1 MMKKLMFIFG
11 TRPEFIKLFP
21 LIKEAEKRGNK
32 VVVVNTGQ
40 HREMLST
47 LLTHFKVEADYDL
60 KIMRQSSNLSDIV
73 AGTLSGLDPIV
84 KTEKPDL
91 ILVHGDTAATLAGGL
106 VAYFNQVQL
115 AHVEAG
121 LRTYNKYSPFPEELN
136 RQMVGV
142 LADLHFAPTAVTK
155 QNLLKEGKDEENIFV
170 VGNSAIDMFQYTL
183 QDNYQHEALSWQ
195 ADKAMILITAHRRE
209 NLEDLEQIFA
219 AIGEIADEFKET
231 HKIVYPIHLNPLIR
245 EKAKK
250 LLSYTNI
257 KIIDP
262 LDTVDFHNV
271 MRHAQL
277 ILTDSGG
284 IQEEAAHLGIPVLV
298 LRDTTERP
306 EGVTAG
312 TLRLVGTSK
321 ANIVKETRR
330 LLTDKEA
337 YEEMANKEN
346 PYGDG
351 TTAIKIMDIINE

>member
-1 MMKKLMFIFG
+1 M
-11 TRPEFIKLFP
+11 
-21 LIKEAEKRGNK
+21 
-32 VVVVNTGQ
+32 
-40 HREMLST
+40 
-47 LLTHFKVEADYDL
+47 
-60 KIMRQSSNLSDIV
+60 
-73 AGTLSGLDPIV
+73 
-84 KTEKPDL
+84 
-91 ILVHGDTAATLAGGL
+91 
-106 VAYFNQVQL
+106 
-115 AHVEAG
+115 
-121 LRTYNKYSPFPEELN
+121 
-136 RQMVGV
+136 
-142 LADLHFAPTAVTK
+142 
-155 QNLLKEGKDEENIFV
+155 
-170 VGNSAIDMFQYTL
+170 
-183 QDNYQHEALSWQ
+183 
-195 ADKAMILITAHRRE
+195 
-209 NLEDLEQIFA
+209 
-219 AIGEIADEFKET
+219 
-231 HKIVYPIHLNPLIR
+231 
-245 EKAKK
+245 
-250 LLSYTNI
+250 LSYTNI

-351 TTAIKIMDIINE
+351 TTAIKIMDIING